1 MLKKKERL
9 DRVTF
14 NRFFSIGKRFHSPS
28 LMLIYAPHETFH
40 ASAVAPKKLAKTA
53 VLRNKFRRRIY
64 DAFGRLQREKLF
76 PGVFICVAKEA
87 APQAS
92 YDVLKDELCDL
103 IRKTGAQNSPQS
115 KSLHK
120 TS

>member
-14 NRFFSIGKRFHSPS
+14 NRFFSVGKRFHSPS
-28 LMLIYAPHETFH
+28 LMLIYAPFEAFH
-40 ASAVAPKKLAKTA
+40 ASAVAPKKLARTA

-64 DAFGRLQREKLF
+64 DAFGRLQNEKAF
-76 PGVFICVAKEA
+76 TGVFICVAKEG

-92 YDVLKDELCDL
+92 YDVLKEELGGL
-103 IRKTGAQNSPQS
+103 IRKIGVVR
-115 KSLHK
+115 
-120 TS
+120 